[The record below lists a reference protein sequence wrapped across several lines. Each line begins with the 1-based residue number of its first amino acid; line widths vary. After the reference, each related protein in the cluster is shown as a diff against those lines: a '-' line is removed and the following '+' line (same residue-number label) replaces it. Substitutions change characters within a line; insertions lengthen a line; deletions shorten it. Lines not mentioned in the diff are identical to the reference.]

1 MISAYKGHADVVE
14 FLLSNG
20 AEPDEQAHCGATAM
34 HYAAECGHVEICAV
48 LLDYGATLKQNEFGM
63 TAVITAAERT
73 RELVVE
79 MFYQRPNLLTK
90 QEIIDALELMGA
102 SFANDKDN
110 YSLNK
115 AYHYLMLAMELR
127 HEDPDNITHKPQTDP
142 VPAYENWIESQTI
155 QDLQA
160 IRFNHNS
167 IHMESLTI
175 RERILTVKCPDVAH
189 PIVFRGAVCADN
201 GRFDRCESLWLH
213 AMEIRQNNNVS
224 TN

>member
-1 MISAYKGHADVVE
+1 
-14 FLLSNG
+14 
-20 AEPDEQAHCGATAM
+20 
-34 HYAAECGHVEICAV
+34 
-48 LLDYGATLKQNEFGM
+48 
-63 TAVITAAERT
+63 
-73 RELVVE
+73 
-79 MFYQRPNLLTK
+79 
-90 QEIIDALELMGA
+90 MGA

-110 YSLNK
+110 YSLSK

-127 HEDPDNITHKPQTDP
+127 YDDADNVMHKPHTEP

-175 RERILTVKCPDVAH
+175 RERILTTKCPDVAH
-189 PIVFRGAVCADN
+189 PVVFRGAVCADN

-213 AMEIRQNNNVS
+213 ALELRQNNNVC
-224 TN
+224 